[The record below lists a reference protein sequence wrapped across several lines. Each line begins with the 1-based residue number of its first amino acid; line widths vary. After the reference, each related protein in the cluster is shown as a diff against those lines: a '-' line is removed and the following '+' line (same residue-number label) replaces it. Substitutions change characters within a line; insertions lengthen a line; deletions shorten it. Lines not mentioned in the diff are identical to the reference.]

1 VLEINVVTRA
11 EPFHWTEEEA
21 TKLVPVKVSVKPL
34 LPNVVEVGEME
45 VSVGTGLLIVSIC
58 AFEVPPPGAA
68 FTTVI
73 DAVPAIAI
81 STTGMVTLIEELE
94 MKVVTSG
101 VPLKSIVDDAL
112 KFVPVTVSVKA
123 GPPAVVDVGEIEL
136 VVGTGLL
143 IVNVCELE
151 VPPPG
156 AGFATVMGTVPAVAT
171 SAAVITAVR
180 VVLEIKVV
188 ARAEPLKST
197 VDDALKF
204 VPVTVSVNWAPPAV
218 VDVGEIEVVVGI
230 GFLTVSVCAP
240 AVPPPGAGFTT
251 VIESVPPTVMFP
263 AGTVILM
270 VVLEMKVVVN
280 GTPLKSIVEEALKFV
295 PVTVNVKDGPPAVVD
310 VGEIELVVGTGL
322 LIVNVCAF
330 DVPPP
335 GVGFTTVIEAIPPTA
350 ISAAVMVAVSVV
362 LETKVVARAEPLKS
376 TVDDALKFVPVTV
389 SVKLFPPAV
398 VGFGETEVVV
408 GTGLLTVRVCVP
420 EVPPPGA
427 GFTTVIESVP
437 PTVMFPAGTVIL
449 IVVLE
454 MKVVVNGTPLKSTVD
469 DALKFV
475 PVTVSVKLFP
485 PAVVEV
491 GLIKLAVGTGLLI
504 VSVCAFDVPPP
515 GVGFTTVIE
524 AVPPTAI
531 SAADTIAVTCV

>member
-1 VLEINVVTRA
+1 M
-11 EPFHWTEEEA
+11 
-21 TKLVPVKVSVKPL
+21 KPT

-45 VSVGTGLLIVSIC
+45 VSVGTGLLMMRVC

-73 DAVPAIAI
+73 EAVPTTAI
-81 STTGMVTLIEELE
+81 STAGMVTLIEELE
-94 MKVVTSG
+94 MKVVVSG

-123 GPPAVVDVGEIEL
+123 GPPAVVDVGEIEV

-143 IVNVCELE
+143 IVNVCALE

-156 AGFATVMGTVPAVAT
+156 AGFTTVIGTVPAVAI
-171 SAAVITAVR
+171 SAAVITAVK
-180 VVLEIKVV
+180 VVLETKVV
-188 ARAEPLKST
+188 VRAEPLKST

-204 VPVTVSVNWAPPAV
+204 VPITVSVNWAPPAIV
-218 VDVGEIEVVVGI
+218 EVGEILVVVGI

-240 AVPPPGAGFTT
+240 DVPPPGAGFTT

-263 AGTVILM
+263 AGTVMLM
-270 VVLEMKVVVN
+270 VVLEMNVVVN
-280 GTPLKSIVEEALKFV
+280 GTPLKSTVDEALKLV
-295 PVTVNVKDGPPAVVD
+295 PVTVKVKDDPPAVVD
-310 VGEIELVVGTGL
+310 VGEIEVVVGIGL
-322 LIVNVCAF
+322 LIVSVCAF
-330 DVPPP
+330 EVPPP
-335 GVGFTTVIEAIPPTA
+335 GVGFTTVIEA
-350 ISAAVMVAVSVV
+350 
-362 LETKVVARAEPLKS
+362 
-376 TVDDALKFVPVTV
+376 
-389 SVKLFPPAV
+389 
-398 VGFGETEVVV
+398 
-408 GTGLLTVRVCVP
+408 
-420 EVPPPGA
+420 
-427 GFTTVIESVP
+427 VP
-437 PTVMFPAGTVIL
+437 PTVMFPAGTVML
-449 IVVLE
+449 MVVLE

-491 GLIKLAVGTGLLI
+491 GLIELVVGIGLLI
-504 VSVCAFDVPPP
+504 VSVCAFEVPPP

-531 SAADTIAVTCV
+531 SAAGTIAVTCV